1 MRCLLILIPL
11 LASCASPSRG
21 ATAPETVAVSDTD
34 RLVRDLCDKRI
45 ALLGEDANH
54 GTGSAFAFK
63 AELTRRLVEECQYD
77 AFFIETGTYDFLH
90 IQSGVEEGQPVSEG
104 VLAAAIGGF
113 WANEEVAPL
122 IPFLAERINAGTL
135 VAGGIDDQLNR
146 GTYASRQMTRDLMSL
161 LEGPTQAECLEKTER
176 HILWKYDAASQ
187 PTVENV
193 KFSLGCWT
201 ELESVLSRP
210 GATATARARRQ
221 LQMVRNL
228 ERNFTR
234 QVTAMS
240 RPPEQ
245 KKGGWDWRDFNAR
258 DHSMFMNLEWLLAQS
273 PKPRKAIVWLAT
285 IHAAKD
291 LKGLGTNYRNM
302 VSIGAHVHEKFGS
315 QSFVLGFSALSG
327 RYALGPTDRTR
338 TLAPAQAD
346 SLEAWAFSSH
356 ITDARYLDGSQLR
369 DLGARVARP
378 VDYSWMT
385 TPWATV
391 LDGLLI
397 FREEAPP
404 HRVPPW

>member
-1 MRCLLILIPL
+1 MRCLLFLLPL

-21 ATAPETVAVSDTD
+21 ATAPETVAVSDAD
-34 RLVRDLCDKRI
+34 RLVHDLCDKRI
-45 ALLGEDANH
+45 ALLGEESHH
-54 GTGSAFAFK
+54 GSGSAHAFK

-90 IQSGVEEGQPVSEG
+90 IQSGVEEGQPVSDG

-113 WANEEVAPL
+113 WANKEMAPL
-122 IPFLAERINAGTL
+122 IPFLTERINAGTL
-135 VAGGIDDQLNR
+135 VAGGIDEQLNR
-146 GTYASRQMTRDLMSL
+146 GTYATRQMTRDLMSF
-161 LEGPTQAECLEKTER
+161 LEGPRQAECTEKAER
-176 HILWKYDAASQ
+176 HVLWKYDDASQ
-187 PTVENV
+187 LTVENV
-193 KFSLGCWT
+193 KFILGCWT

-210 GATATARARRQ
+210 GAAATARAQRQ

-228 ERNFTR
+228 ERNFIR
-234 QVTAMS
+234 QVSQMS
-240 RPPEQ
+240 RTPEQ
-245 KKGGWDWRDFNAR
+245 GRGGWDLTDFNTR

-302 VSIGAHVHEKFGS
+302 VSFGSHVHEKFGS
-315 QSFVLGFSALSG
+315 QSFALGFSALSG
-327 RYALGPTDRTR
+327 RYALGPSDRTH
-338 TLAPAQAD
+338 TLAPARAD
-346 SLEAWAFSSH
+346 SLEAWAFSNH
-356 ITDARYLDGSQLR
+356 TADTRYLDGSQLR

-378 VDYSWMT
+378 LDYSWMT

-397 FREEAPP
+397 FREEALP
-404 HRVPPW
+404 HRVPW